1 MGAVMG
7 AKYAGGGVPLR
18 EKWGHKGY
26 HVGIVVRAQAASNLT
41 LVDYQAADKQRQGM
55 ISLQGKNVLLG
66 VSGGIAAYK
75 AAEIVRLL
83 VKAGAVVNVVMTRN
97 ATEFITPLTLQTLS
111 GNPVLTDTFDLAS
124 GAEIKHVSLADEADI
139 VILAPA
145 TANLMA
151 KAAYGMADDLLTTLL
166 LVNRAPVILAPA
178 MNVSMWA
185 HPVVQENLVR
195 LQTTLGYEVVEPV
208 EGLLAC
214 GYEGQ
219 GKLAE
224 PQSIVEAAARTLQ
237 PPEMAGRHVLIT
249 AGPTREH
256 IDPVRFLSNPSTGK
270 MGMALARAA
279 VERGAQV
286 TLVLGPTDEPVP
298 AGCGTVVRVETAD
311 DMLAAC
317 RDVYDTA
324 DVLIASAA
332 VADYKPQAKEAH
344 KVKKTSDT
352 RDLHL
357 VRTPD
362 ILQTLSQDKG
372 NRILVGFAAETR
384 DLLQH
389 ARGKLERKS
398 CDIIVANDVTE
409 PGSGFGTSTNR
420 VLLVTA
426 DRVEEVPLLQ
436 KIDVA
441 RRIVSRV
448 VELLPEKRG
457 LERL

>member
-1 MGAVMG
+1 
-7 AKYAGGGVPLR
+7 
-18 EKWGHKGY
+18 
-26 HVGIVVRAQAASNLT
+26 
-41 LVDYQAADKQRQGM
+41 M
-55 ISLQGKNVLLG
+55 IALQGKNVLVG

-75 AAEIVRLL
+75 TAELVRLL
-83 VKAGAVVNVVMTRN
+83 VKAGATVNVVMTRN

-111 GNPVLTDTFDLAS
+111 GNPVLTDTFDLAA
-124 GAEIKHVSLADEADI
+124 GAEIKHVSLADEADV

-145 TANLMA
+145 TANLLA
-151 KAAYGMADDLLTTLL
+151 KAAYGIADDLLTTLL
-166 LVNRAPVILAPA
+166 LVNRAPVVVAPA
-178 MNVSMWA
+178 MNVSMWS
-185 HPVVQENLVR
+185 HPVVVENLERVR
-195 LQTTLGYEVVEPV
+195 SKLGYEVVEPV

-219 GKLAE
+219 GKLAD
-224 PQSIVEAAARTLQ
+224 PQDIAAAAARQVQ
-237 PPEMAGRHVLIT
+237 PPRLAGRHILIT

-270 MGMALARAA
+270 MGMALARASTEA
-279 VERGAQV
+279 GARV

-311 DMLAAC
+311 EMLAAC
-317 RDVYDTA
+317 REGYESA
-324 DVLIASAA
+324 DVFIASAA
-332 VADYKPQAKEAH
+332 VADYKPEARQAH

-362 ILQTLSQDKG
+362 ILQTLSREKG
-372 NRILVGFAAETR
+372 DRILVGFAAETR
-384 DLLQH
+384 DLLGH

-398 CDIIVANDVTE
+398 CDFIVANDVTE
-409 PGSGFGTSTNR
+409 PGSGFGTQTNR

-426 DRVEEVPLLQ
+426 DQVEEVPLLQ

-441 RRIVSRV
+441 RRIVARV
-448 VELLPEKRG
+448 VELLVEKRG